1 MKIILDT
8 LEKVIKINESVTLGE
23 FVETLER
30 ILPMGE
36 WKEFR
41 LEVDVSINLQWV
53 TPIILKEYINPHPL
67 TPYPTYPW
75 YKSFSD
81 VTCTSKDDYLLTGIY
96 CIEG

>member
-53 TPIILKEYINPHPL
+53 TPIILKEYINIYSHPS
-67 TPYPTYPW
+67 YPW
-75 YKSFSD
+75 YKPFPD
-81 VTCTSKDDYLLTGIY
+81 VTCTSKADCLVTGRY
-96 CIEG
+96 CVEG